1 MNDFAPQQENN
12 NSSNNKQ
19 DMSYFGAMRHRYAN
33 APNFIWYLKPEQIQ
47 KSAKERIFKEMI
59 RGQIDYA
66 QNGQYFQDPKFLDN
80 VIIAARDEL
89 NNNTIIRDALKYTD
103 MCFPGDLNRI
113 TLLSRYESLV
123 VVFNEIYNR
132 LYRLKFSGNIGE
144 LADLQ
149 YIMGSY
155 RNLL

>member
-1 MNDFAPQQENN
+1 MNDFAPQQEND

-33 APNFIWYLKPEQIQ
+33 TPNFIWYLKPEQIQ

-149 YIMGSY
+149 YIMGNY